1 MLDLAIHYFFD
12 LPNEKKFYNLFKRR
26 NLIVPATS
34 QTQTPNAEVEYTG
47 KGRKM
52 SNARETYF
60 GNQTSNTLELLMP
73 KLFDD
78 VSQKFCKDFA
88 ANLDTETVLLFI
100 NNAMAS
106 VEGKESIEFMFLF
119 SAQ

>member
-1 MLDLAIHYFFD
+1 
-12 LPNEKKFYNLFKRR
+12 
-26 NLIVPATS
+26 
-34 QTQTPNAEVEYTG
+34 
-47 KGRKM
+47 
-52 SNARETYF
+52 
-60 GNQTSNTLELLMP
+60 MP